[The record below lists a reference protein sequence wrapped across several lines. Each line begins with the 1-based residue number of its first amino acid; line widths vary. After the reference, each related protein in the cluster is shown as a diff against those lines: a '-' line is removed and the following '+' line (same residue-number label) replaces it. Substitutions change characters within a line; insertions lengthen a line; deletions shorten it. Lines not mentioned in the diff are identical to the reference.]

1 VIRPAVR
8 ILVFYNT
15 CLPSDR
21 FDAVIDF
28 SSYGPQETQ
37 DSTRLL
43 RNKAHIYVH
52 ISTDSVYDVCDIQHR
67 EVPLKEEQAVRP
79 EDPYR
84 RDLLNSHH
92 DYGNRKLQAEE
103 ALVKQRGEADGGI
116 PYVIL
121 RLPDVIGPRDTTY
134 RFWIYQLW
142 IRLASMLPKQPV
154 VIPKYL
160 VDYKISFVYVDD
172 VAQAILE
179 ILKPS
184 NRDAVYDQ
192 VFNLAWP
199 QTMTLKQLL
208 YDIKAELGVEEENFN
223 ADNESSNVY
232 FYPTGR
238 TGPLD
243 PSKAEKAFGWKPTPW
258 KEAVSKTVQFYE
270 AALASGKFDT
280 QRDEIIQI
288 QAMQFYSD
296 DKLHFYDTLEK
307 TYNINISH
315 FKPHDEL

>member
-1 VIRPAVR
+1 MSAYF
-8 ILVFYNT
+8 L
-15 CLPSDR
+15 DR

-28 SSYGPQETQ
+28 SSYGPKETQ
-37 DSTRLL
+37 DSTTLL
-43 RNKAHIYVH
+43 RNKAHLYVH
-52 ISTDSVYDVCDIQHR
+52 ISTDSVYDVCDIQDR
-67 EVPLKEEQAVRP
+67 EVPIKEDQAVRP
-79 EDPYR
+79 EDLHR

-92 DYGNRKLQAEE
+92 DYGHRKLQAEE
-103 ALVKQRGEADGGI
+103 ELVKQRSAEGGI

-160 VDYKISFVYVDD
+160 ADYKISFVYVDD
-172 VAQAILE
+172 VAQAIMD
-179 ILKPS
+179 ILKSS
-184 NRDAVYDQ
+184 NREAVFDQ

-199 QTMTLKQLL
+199 ELVTLPKMLN
-208 YDIKAELGVEEENFN
+208 DIEAELPLETKPDFSV
-223 ADNESSNVY
+223 DNDSSNVF
-232 FYPTGR
+232 FYPSGR
-238 TGPLD
+238 AGPVD

-258 KEAVSKTVQFYE
+258 KDAISKTVQFYE
-270 AALASGKFDT
+270 TALANEKFYT

-296 DKLHFYDTLEK
+296 DKLQFYDTLEK
-307 TYNINISH
+307 AYNINISH